1 MYQGKFA
8 SKDSKG
14 SVPQHGEGLPREE
27 QRPVQPQ
34 RPAPNRPAPQRPMA
48 QQPAG
53 QNGRGNPYGRPAAPQ
68 GRPAPQRPMP
78 QGNPYGRPVQQVP
91 AQDYTRPMQPQMPYV
106 EPRKRHY
113 GGLIFYIFFF
123 MCLLAIYTFT
133 YFKLHDL
140 QDWLIRY
147 EAAQP
152 TRKFEEV
159 FDRYFVDPDWGLLYD
174 AAGIEGTSFEGK
186 DAFVSYMEAKVGD
199 QELTGLETSNG
210 LSKDKKYIVR
220 LGDEKLASFT
230 LVDQNQAVEVTDI
243 PDWQLGT
250 VELFFERQGTYYVET
265 IQGQQVTVNGQ
276 PLDENATIRISTTKA
291 NEYLP
296 EGVSAPMTALHQV
309 DGLMVKPQVEVIDA
323 AGNPVEVSYNEETR
337 TFTVP
342 ALQPQQISEED
353 RQWALSA
360 IQTYAMYM
368 SAKGG
373 MEKELAQYFQR
384 GTELF
389 KTFTSM
395 ERTWNQRYADHSFSD
410 EKVTDY
416 VRYNENLFSARVSAT
431 LHLVRKDGTEKVSQ
445 LDQSM
450 FFEKKDGTW
459 KCFEMTAVDVS
470 EPVEQVRLTF
480 KNGDQILKSDFVDAG
495 DNQVECPVV
504 SAPEGKTF
512 GGWMTQERQE
522 DGSVIMHVVLEPDEN
537 GIASVPAEG
546 LKPMELLPLFE

>member
-8 SKDSKG
+8 SKDKKG
-14 SVPQHGEGLPREE
+14 NVPQHNESTAQ
-27 QRPVQPQ
+27 QRPVQQPAAVRPQ
-34 RPAPNRPAPQRPMA
+34 NPQPVPGGARPANPQMARPM
-48 QQPAG
+48 
-53 QNGRGNPYGRPAAPQ
+53 PQ
-68 GRPAPQRPMP
+68 GRPAPQ
-78 QGNPYGRPVQQVP
+78 QRPVS
-91 AQDYTRPMQPQMPYV
+91 QPQAVLYM

-113 GGLIFYIFFF
+113 GGLIFYIIFF
-123 MCLLAIYTFT
+123 LGILAIYTFT
-133 YFKLHDL
+133 YFKLQDL

-159 FDRYFVDPDWGLLYD
+159 FDQYFTDPDWGLLYD
-174 AAGIEGTSFEGK
+174 AAGVEGTSFEGK
-186 DAFVSYMEAKVGD
+186 DAFVSYMDAKVGD
-199 QELTGLETSNG
+199 QQLTGLETSNG

-230 LVDQNQAVEVTDI
+230 LVDQNHAVEKTDI

-265 IQGQQVTVNGQ
+265 LQGQQVTVNGQ
-276 PLDENATIRISTTKA
+276 PLDEKSIIRISTTKA

-309 DGLMVKPQVEVIDA
+309 DGLMVKPQVAVTDA
-323 AGNPVEVSYNEETR
+323 SGNSVEVSYDEQTR

-342 ALQPQQISEED
+342 ALQPQEISEAD
-353 RQWALSA
+353 REWALSA
-360 IQTYAMYM
+360 IKTYAMYM

-373 MEKELAQYFQR
+373 LENELADYFQR

-416 VRYNENLFSARVSAT
+416 VRYNDNIFSARVSVT
-431 LHLVRKDGTEKVSQ
+431 LHLVRKDGSEKVSQ

-450 FFEKKDGTW
+450 FFENKNGTW
-459 KCFEMTAVDVS
+459 KCTEMTAVEVS
-470 EPVEQVRLTF
+470 DPVEQVRLTF
-480 KNGDQILKSDFVDAG
+480 KNGDQILKSEFVDASSG
-495 DNQVECPVV
+495 QVECPVI
-504 SAPEGKTF
+504 SAPEGKIF
-512 GGWMTQERQE
+512 AGWMTREEQE
-522 DGSVIMHVVLEPDEN
+522 DGKVIMHVVLEPDDS
-537 GIASVPAEG
+537 GIAAAPGNG
-546 LKPMELLPLFE
+546 LKPMELIPLFE